1 MIFLAF
7 SPIFHFFH
15 DHFQHTTHNMEAAF
29 DPVVLN
35 IYELTA
41 PEQSSSGCAEVPS
54 AASWLQKLLTPMGFG
69 AYHTSIDVH
78 GYTYTY
84 GAGGGIQKTQV
95 VNKYIHVPPN
105 GVFKQSIVLGSC
117 CMSRGEI
124 NECLNRL
131 RTTFTGTSYHLLNRN
146 CNHFTETFATAVILG
161 EELASQQPP
170 SLKTYPPWVNRL
182 AKSGTTLIDHGD
194 VCNVL
199 QEARAAAGVEGKVGW
214 DLQTTGVAA
223 SNVPKQKKE
232 LTEAQKAALA
242 KLKKSKA

>member
-1 MIFLAF
+1 LWNTEIIF
-7 SPIFHFFH
+7 
-15 DHFQHTTHNMEAAF
+15 TMEEAS

-41 PEQSSSGCAEVPS
+41 PEQGTSSEVPA
-54 AASWLQKLLTPMGFG
+54 AASWFQKLLTPMGFG

-78 GYTYTY
+78 GYTYTF

-95 VNKYIHVPPN
+95 FNKYIHVPPN
-105 GVFKQSIVLGSC
+105 GVFKESIVLGSC
-117 CMSRGEI
+117 RMRRGEI

-131 RTTFTGTSYHLLNRN
+131 RTTFSGTSYHLLNRN

-161 EELASQQPP
+161 EELALEQPP
-170 SLKTYPPWVNRL
+170 SLKTYPAWVNRL
-182 AKSGTTLIDHGD
+182 AKSGTTFIDHGD

-199 QEARAAAGVEGKVGW
+199 QEARTAAGVEGKVGW
-214 DLQTTGVAA
+214 DLRTSVTA
-223 SNVPKQKKE
+223 SNVPKKKKE

-242 KLKKSKA
+242 KLKKNKA